1 MRRNILVIDDDSD
14 LDLICN
20 DYEEL
25 FNIIK
30 MNDELTKEIELKF
43 TTCNSIVEAINLL
56 TMSENVFDILIVDY
70 DFNDNSDG
78 FLRNGIELIQ
88 KIRNSF
94 NKRVQILF
102 YTMHPLSDISK
113 DEYYILL
120 NQGISRFILK
130 DAVNIESLLTLPL
143 VQHFNPSDQIV
154 VEAIY
159 NALIKYSQSD
169 NPIITGL
176 ELFLNRYKKLSSSSY
191 IEINNVKYS
200 IYEIIKAIRL
210 DEEVGRRYIE
220 MVISQSVLST
230 IINDEIEEIIEWK

>member
-1 MRRNILVIDDDSD
+1 MKRNILVIDDDSD

-30 MNDELTKEIELKF
+30 TNDELTMHTELKF
-43 TTCNSIVEAINLL
+43 TTCKSIVEAVSLL
-56 TMSENVFDILIVDY
+56 KTSDKVFDVLLVDY

-78 FLRNGIELIQ
+78 LLRNGIELIQ
-88 KIRNSF
+88 EIRNSF

-102 YTMHPLSDISK
+102 YTMHPLSEISK
-113 DEYYILL
+113 EEYYILL
-120 NQGISRFILK
+120 NQGITNFILK
-130 DAVNIESLLTLPL
+130 DAINIERSLTLPL

-159 NALIKYSQSD
+159 HALIKYSQSD

-176 ELFLNRYKKLSSSSY
+176 ELFLNRYKKISSSSY
-191 IEINNVKYS
+191 IEINSNKYS
-200 IYEIIKAIRL
+200 VDEIIRAIRL
-210 DEEVGRRYIE
+210 DEEIGRRYIE
-220 MVISQSVLST
+220 MVISQSLMST
-230 IINDEIEEIIEWK
+230 VINDEVEEILEW